1 VLVNDPLFEPDEL
14 RMLDAEV
21 VELDSDSARHV
32 DAVVV
37 QAFHQQYR
45 DLDWSQF
52 DRLKVIL
59 DGRGSLDPERVRK
72 TKARYLAV
80 GLPG

>member
-1 VLVNDPLFEPDEL
+1 
-14 RMLDAEV
+14 MLDAEIV
-21 VELDSDSARHV
+21 DLDSDSIWHV
-32 DAVVV
+32 DGIVV
-37 QAFHQQYR
+37 QAFHRQYR
-45 DLDWSQF
+45 DLDWSRF
-52 DRLKVIL
+52 DGLKVIL